1 MLIQPTMLQRTGKP
15 PLHLAVPQKEMSHWN
30 YRVIRKHHLKP
41 DSVTYH
47 VHEVYYR
54 DDGGIDGWTQE
65 SVAPMGETAEELRE
79 DIRYFLHAFR
89 RPILEIKE
97 IDEVSTLV
105 PDDSD
110 DAINDGHYFELMDR
124 ASVALDYVYQFL
136 GSHPLMRKD
145 KTLQD
150 VYEKAEEALA
160 ELYQRAG
167 RLEFDRSNS

>member
-1 MLIQPTMLQRTGKP
+1 M
-15 PLHLAVPQKEMSHWN
+15 
-30 YRVIRKHHLKP
+30 
-41 DSVTYH
+41 TYH
-47 VHEVYYR
+47 VHEVYYQEN
-54 DDGGIDGWTQE
+54 GGIDCWTQE

-89 RPILEIKE
+89 RPMLEEKE
-97 IDEVSTLV
+97 TDEGSVLVS
-105 PDDSD
+105 DDTD

-136 GSHPLMRKD
+136 GSHPLMRKE
-145 KTLQD
+145 KTLQG

-167 RLEFDRSNS
+167 RLEFDRNDS

>member
-1 MLIQPTMLQRTGKP
+1 
-15 PLHLAVPQKEMSHWN
+15 MSHWN
-30 YRVIRKHHLKP
+30 YRVIRKHHP
-41 DSVTYH
+41 ETDSITYQ

-54 DDGGIDGWTQE
+54 EDGIIDCWTQE
-65 SVAPMGETAEELRE
+65 PVVPMGETAEELRE

-89 RPILEIKE
+89 RPILEGKE
-97 IDEVSTLV
+97 TDEGSALVS
-105 PDDSD
+105 DDTA

-136 GSHPLMRKD
+136 GSHPLMRKE

-160 ELYQRAG
+160 ELYQRVG
-167 RLEFDRSNS
+167 RLEFDRSGS

>member
-1 MLIQPTMLQRTGKP
+1 
-15 PLHLAVPQKEMSHWN
+15 MSHWN
-30 YRVIRKHHLKP
+30 YRVIRKNHP
-41 DSVTYH
+41 ETDSVTYH
-47 VHEVYYR
+47 VHEVYCR
-54 DDGGIDGWTQE
+54 EDDGIEGWTQE

-89 RPILEIKE
+89 RPILEVQE
-97 IDEVSTLV
+97 TDEGATLV
-105 PDDSD
+105 SDDTD
-110 DAINDGHYFELMDR
+110 DAINEGHYFELMDR

-145 KTLQD
+145 KTLQE

-167 RLEFDRSNS
+167 RLEFDRSSS